1 MILVTGASGKN
12 GAEILKLLSG
22 RKERIRA
29 MSRKRKDV
37 ASAGPTCGL
46 EFVEADF
53 EDAESLRKALD
64 GVQRAFLVTNSSER
78 VQELQLRF
86 VGLARESGVKHIV
99 YLSQLHAAADSP
111 LRFLRYH
118 AAVEEAIRASGMSFT
133 HLRPNLYMQG
143 LLMIGKSIATEGR
156 FFAPAG
162 EAKVSVVDVRDIA
175 SVAVA
180 ALTQSKHEGK
190 TYNITGP
197 EALTHRQMAELLSQK
212 LDRPI
217 TFVDVPEQEFRD
229 ALRSMQMPDW
239 QADGLIED
247 FGHYRRGEA
256 SGISSFVQEST
267 GKAPRTFAEFA
278 HDYREHFLAPVAVHG

>member
-29 MSRKRKDV
+29 MSRRKRDV
-37 ASAGPTCGL
+37 VSSGPNCGL

-53 EDAESLRKALD
+53 EDAESLRKALE

-78 VQELQLRF
+78 VEELQLRF
-86 VGLARESGVKHIV
+86 VRLARESGVKHIV

-143 LLMIGKSIATEGR
+143 LLMIGKSIASEGR

-180 ALTQSKHEGK
+180 ALTQGKHEGK

-217 TFVDVPEQEFRD
+217 TFVDVPEEEFRN

-256 SGISSFVQEST
+256 SGVSSVVQEST
-267 GKAPRTFAEFA
+267 GKAPHTFAQFA
-278 HDYREHFLAPVAVHG
+278 HDYREHFMAPVAVHG

>member
-1 MILVTGASGKN
+1 MILITGATGKN
-12 GAEILKLLSG
+12 GVEILKRLPG
-22 RKERIRA
+22 RGERVRA
-29 MSRKRKDV
+29 MVRKLGDAKTSTSHP
-37 ASAGPTCGL
+37 AI
-46 EFVEADF
+46 EFVEGDF
-53 EDAESLRKALD
+53 DNPESLRKALKD
-64 GVQRAFLVTNSSER
+64 VQRAFLVTNSSDRVEER
-78 VQELQLRF
+78 QLRF
-86 VGLARESGVKHIV
+86 VHLAREAGVKHIV
-99 YLSQLHAAADSP
+99 YLSQLHAATDSP

-118 AAVEEAIRASGMSFT
+118 AAVEEALRASGMSFT

-143 LLMIGKSIATEGR
+143 LLMIGKSIASEGR

-180 ALTQSKHEGK
+180 ALTQGKHEGK

-197 EALTHRQMAELLSQK
+197 EALSHREMAEVLSQK

-217 TFVDVPEQEFRD
+217 TFVDLPEEEFRN

-247 FGHYRRGEA
+247 FGHYRRGGG
-256 SGISSFVQEST
+256 SGVSSVVQEST
-267 GKAPRTFAEFA
+267 GKAPHTFAQFA
-278 HDYREHFLAPVAVHG
+278 HDYREHFMAPVAVHG

>member
-29 MSRKRKDV
+29 MSRTKRDV
-37 ASAGPTCGL
+37 ISSGPNCGL

-53 EDAESLRKALD
+53 ENAESLRKALD

-86 VGLARESGVKHIV
+86 VSLARESGVRHIV
-99 YLSQLHAAADSP
+99 YVSQLHASVDSP

-133 HLRPNLYMQG
+133 NLRPNLYMQG
-143 LLMIGKSIATEGR
+143 LLMIGQSIASEGR

-162 EAKVSVVDVRDIA
+162 ESKISLVDVRDIA
-175 SVAVA
+175 AVAVA

-190 TYNITGP
+190 TYDITGP
-197 EALTHRQMAELLSQK
+197 QVLTHQQLAEQLSRT

-217 TFVDVPEQEFRD
+217 TFVDIPEQEFRNQ
-229 ALRSMQMPDW
+229 LRAMHMPDW
-239 QADGLIED
+239 QADGLVED
-247 FGHYRRGEA
+247 FAHYRRGEA
-256 SGISSFVQEST
+256 SGISSVVEACT
-267 GKAPRTFAEFA
+267 GKAPRAFAEFVY
-278 HDYREHFLAPVAVHG
+278 DYREHFMAPAAVLG